1 MNLIMSK
8 KGFYIKSIIA
18 TGEGMID
25 SKVQFTDGCNL
36 LFGPSERGKS
46 SVFSII
52 NYMLGAKEIPKKV
65 KESFGYTDYYME
77 FITYQDNLLHT
88 AHRGIKD
95 NAVVIKD
102 CSFEQFNNPLN
113 KATKYPITARKPDRI
128 TYSRYLMNLN
138 GFASL
143 LQMKKSKTSKVNLAF
158 SYVRHMFLVSEG
170 RVVAD

>member
-1 MNLIMSK
+1 MNLSTNQSLMNLIMSK

-65 KESFGYTDYYME
+65 KESSGYTDYYME
-77 FITYQDNLLHT
+77 
-88 AHRGIKD
+88 
-95 NAVVIKD
+95 
-102 CSFEQFNNPLN
+102 
-113 KATKYPITARKPDRI
+113 
-128 TYSRYLMNLN
+128 
-138 GFASL
+138 
-143 LQMKKSKTSKVNLAF
+143 
-158 SYVRHMFLVSEG
+158 
-170 RVVAD
+170 